1 MLFMMVPSGVAV
13 RHDTDGP
20 ENAAGVTLITHDPCT
35 IVRNGIN
42 MLAVPSAS
50 EHNLNMA
57 SIKDLAALVA
67 RHVSRTGMASTPIGR
82 LSLFRADEPTVPLP
96 AVYDASL
103 CIIAQGAKRVSL
115 GEQTLVY
122 DAAHYLLVSVDLPLV
137 GHVIQADHA
146 APYLCC
152 KIDIDQAVLAE
163 LILAEGGRAPKAD
176 LPALAV
182 YRSDN
187 DLIDAAHRLVRLL
200 DEPHSIPALAPLI
213 EREILYRLLTG
224 PHGPALRY
232 MAVADSHLNQVSRA
246 IGMIR
251 AGFNQPLR
259 IGDIANAAGMS
270 SSSLHEHFKA
280 VTRMTPLEYQKQLR
294 LQEAR
299 RLMLSEGTT
308 ASSAG
313 FAVGYESPSQFNR
326 EYARLFGAPPRR
338 DIDQLQLSGNLL
350 TPV

>member
-1 MLFMMVPSGVAV
+1 VVALAMVSGRCHFACMTAIA
-13 RHDTDGP
+13 DL
-20 ENAAGVTLITHDPCT
+20 ATLI
-35 IVRNGIN
+35 
-42 MLAVPSAS
+42 
-50 EHNLNMA
+50 E
-57 SIKDLAALVA
+57 
-67 RHVSRTGMASTPIGR
+67 RHVPRTGMVSTPVAR

-103 CIIAQGAKRVSL
+103 CLIAQGSKRVSL
-115 GEQTLVY
+115 GDRTLIY
-122 DAAHYLLVSVDLPLV
+122 DAAHYLLVSVDLPLI
-137 GHVIQADHA
+137 GHVTQAERD

-152 KIDIDQAVLAE
+152 KIDIDQAALAD

-182 YRSDN
+182 YRSDG
-187 DLIDAAHRLVRLL
+187 DLIDAAIRLIRLL
-200 DEPHSIPALAPLI
+200 DRPESIPALAPLI

-246 IGMIR
+246 IAVIR
-251 AGFNQPLR
+251 AGFAQQLR
-259 IGDIANAAGMS
+259 IADIAAASGMS
-270 SSSLHEHFKA
+270 PSSLHEHFKA
-280 VTRMTPLEYQKQLR
+280 VTKMTPLEYQKQLR

-299 RLMLSEGTT
+299 RLMLSGGTT
-308 ASSAG
+308 AGSAG

-326 EYARLFGAPPRR
+326 EYVRLFGAPPRR
-338 DIDQLQLSGNLL
+338 DIERLQASGNLL